1 MICQACGLYVPNPA
15 NGFYSLFPDFSNGLS
30 IPSLAPI
37 FGKLDFSILKTGEFF
52 VIMFAFLFVDMFDTI
67 GTLIGVSSKANMLDK
82 NGKLPRIK
90 GALQRLRH

>member
-1 MICQACGLYVPNPA
+1 MICQGMRSLRSEPGKRLLQPVP
-15 NGFYSLFPDFSNGLS
+15 GFSSGLS

-52 VIMFAFLFVDMFDTI
+52 VIMFAFLFADMFDTI

-82 NGKLPRIK
+82 TENFR
-90 GALQRLRH
+90 ASRAR